1 MKGIVARSTLTRYLS
16 FSEKDTKPDRLKGRN
31 DGQKGFPP
39 ASADEYSPHEL
50 ERISQARAAVTNY
63 DRNLH
68 DIREQLDLDLASAEQ
83 ELNEGYLG
91 QKETLIRSKESALES
106 LRQESGANSE
116 AYRQIHNEQEEKK
129 ENFRR
134 VELRLNR
141 PLQIHF
147 ARVYLILLFVL
158 AILEVP
164 INKLAV
170 EFFFQESPF
179 LALILALT
187 IGVVLITLAHF
198 LGLMLRQVSHY
209 RERLGIKGYVAG
221 LFFIILTAGSLI
233 YLISALRQQYVDFI
247 AQEQQQDLAAMLL
260 SDGVGGLLGQTIQ
273 TELGVA
279 GLTLL
284 VLNVSVFFLGMM
296 FSFLRHDPHPD
307 YERLYFERNHAIS
320 KLVKFRNQFE
330 QQATK
335 LQSEFDEKISYLDKK
350 AIALENEIRELMSRR
365 SALESEREHDVSM
378 IIDVLRQQILAYQSG
393 NVDGRN
399 GENLPAYFGEQGL
412 AGLKGRICAT

>member
-1 MKGIVARSTLTRYLS
+1 
-16 FSEKDTKPDRLKGRN
+16 
-31 DGQKGFPP
+31 
-39 ASADEYSPHEL
+39 
-50 ERISQARAAVTNY
+50 
-63 DRNLH
+63 
-68 DIREQLDLDLASAEQ
+68 
-83 ELNEGYLG
+83 
-91 QKETLIRSKESALES
+91 
-106 LRQESGANSE
+106 
-116 AYRQIHNEQEEKK
+116 
-129 ENFRR
+129 
-134 VELRLNR
+134 
-141 PLQIHF
+141 
-147 ARVYLILLFVL
+147 
-158 AILEVP
+158 
-164 INKLAV
+164 
-170 EFFFQESPF
+170 
-179 LALILALT
+179 
-187 IGVVLITLAHF
+187 
-198 LGLMLRQVSHY
+198 
-209 RERLGIKGYVAG
+209 
-221 LFFIILTAGSLI
+221 
-233 YLISALRQQYVDFI
+233 
-247 AQEQQQDLAAMLL
+247 DLAAMLL

>member
-16 FSEKDTKPDRLKGRN
+16 FSEKDTRPDRVKGRN
-31 DGQKGFPP
+31 DGQKAYPP
-39 ASADEYSPHEL
+39 ASTKEFSPHEL

-68 DIREQLDLDLASAEQ
+68 DIREQLNIDLASRKQ

-116 AYRQIHNEQEEKK
+116 AYRQLYAEQEEKK

-134 VELRLNR
+134 VELNLNR

-147 ARVYLILLFVL
+147 AKVYLLLLFVL
-158 AILEVP
+158 AVLEVP

-179 LALILALT
+179 LALVLALT

-198 LGLMLRQVSHY
+198 LGLMLRQLGHY
-209 RERLGIKGYVAG
+209 RERLGTKGYIAG
-221 LFFIILTAGSLI
+221 IFFIMLTAGSLI

-247 AQEQQQDLAAMLL
+247 AQEQQQDLSAMLL
-260 SDGVGGLLGQTIQ
+260 SDGVSGLLGQTIQ
-273 TELGVA
+273 TELGIA

-284 VLNVSVFFLGMM
+284 VLNVSVFFLGML

-307 YERLYFERNHAIS
+307 YERLYAERSHAINR
-320 KLVKFRNQFE
+320 LVKFRNQFE
-330 QQATK
+330 QKATK
-335 LQSEFDEKISYLDKK
+335 LQSEFDDKISYLDKK
-350 AIALENEIRELMSRR
+350 ALALDNEIREMVSRR
-365 SALESEREHDVSM
+365 TALNTEREHDISM

-393 NVDGRN
+393 NVEGRDGQN
-399 GENLPAYFGEQGL
+399 IPKYFGEPGL
-412 AGLKGRICAT
+412 AGLKERISPS

>member
-1 MKGIVARSTLTRYLS
+1 M
-16 FSEKDTKPDRLKGRN
+16 
-31 DGQKGFPP
+31 
-39 ASADEYSPHEL
+39 
-50 ERISQARAAVTNY
+50 
-63 DRNLH
+63 
-68 DIREQLDLDLASAEQ
+68 
-83 ELNEGYLG
+83 
-91 QKETLIRSKESALES
+91 
-106 LRQESGANSE
+106 
-116 AYRQIHNEQEEKK
+116 
-129 ENFRR
+129 
-134 VELRLNR
+134 
-141 PLQIHF
+141 
-147 ARVYLILLFVL
+147 
-158 AILEVP
+158 
-164 INKLAV
+164 
-170 EFFFQESPF
+170 
-179 LALILALT
+179 
-187 IGVVLITLAHF
+187 
-198 LGLMLRQVSHY
+198 
-209 RERLGIKGYVAG
+209 AG

-273 TELGVA
+273 TDLGVA

-307 YERLYFERNHAIS
+307 YERLYIERNHAIS

-350 AIALENEIRELMSRR
+350 AIALENEIRELVSRR
-365 SALESEREHDVSM
+365 TALESEREHDISM

-399 GENLPAYFGEQGL
+399 GGNIPAYFGEQGL
-412 AGLKGRICAT
+412 AGLKARICAT

>member
-16 FSEKDTKPDRLKGRN
+16 FGEKDTKPDRLKGYS
-31 DGQKGFPP
+31 DGKKNFPP
-39 ASADEYSPHEL
+39 ASAEEFSPHEL

-68 DIREQLDLDLASAEQ
+68 DIREQLDLDLAARDQ

-91 QKETLIRSKESALES
+91 QKETVIRSKESALES

-116 AYRQIHNEQEEKK
+116 AYRQLHAEQEEKK

-147 ARVYLILLFVL
+147 AKVYLLLLFVL
-158 AILEVP
+158 AVLEVP

-170 EFFFQESPF
+170 EFFFQESPL
-179 LALILALT
+179 LALVLALT

-198 LGLMLRQVSHY
+198 LGLMLRQLGHY
-209 RERLGIKGYVAG
+209 RERLGIKGYIAG
-221 LFFIILTAGSLI
+221 LSFIVLTAGSLI

-247 AQEQQQDLAAMLL
+247 AQEQQQDLAAMLM

-284 VLNVSVFFLGMM
+284 VLNVSVFFLGLL

-307 YERLYFERNHAIS
+307 YERLYFDRNHAIN
-320 KLVKFRNQFE
+320 KLVKFRNRFE
-330 QQATK
+330 QQASK

-350 AIALENEIRELMSRR
+350 AISLENEIREMNSRR
-365 SALESEREHDVSM
+365 AALEAERVHDISM
-378 IIDVLRQQILAYQSG
+378 IVDVLRQQMLAYQSG
-393 NVDGRN
+393 NVEGRE
-399 GENLPAYFGEQGL
+399 GEEIPVYFGEKGL
-412 AGLKGRICAT
+412 SALKDRICSS